1 EYATHT
7 YSFRRPVSVAR
18 NGGAAGRAA
27 AERARAR
34 NPPASSRKPWS
45 PSASAVGVRRRIAGS
60 SSGQRRRRVSTQP
73 GRSGR
78 TAVRGKPAVHRLQ
91 HRGDLG
97 DDPSDLREREELAL
111 LEALLDRAPQRQTLD
126 ELHRVEGIDAGRLGV
141 EDADETGSR
150 EPLRLETS
158 RLED

>member
-1 EYATHT
+1 GEVE
-7 YSFRRPVSVAR
+7 RPRVALL
-18 NGGAAGRAA
+18 GAEERGRGHADPEVIVA
-27 AERARAR
+27 DEE
-34 NPPASSRKPWS
+34 
-45 PSASAVGVRRRIAGS
+45 
-60 SSGQRRRRVSTQP
+60 QP
-73 GRSGR
+73 REDEDVLR
-78 TAVRGKPAVHRLQ
+78 LEQAVRGKPAVHRLQ

-158 RLED
+158 RLEDRAARGVRE